1 MSSDV
6 LTRAL
11 VAGNELQRCQC
22 PVYLNTLKLTALS
35 RTLSLPQTESMGE
48 FERWMHA
55 IRRDLWFLRP
65 TVVVAFKSERNIN
78 VILDRMGMA
87 NDLEH
92 RYA

>member
-1 MSSDV
+1 MPFD
-6 LTRAL
+6 
-11 VAGNELQRCQC
+11 
-22 PVYLNTLKLTALS
+22 
-35 RTLSLPQTESMGE
+35 
-48 FERWMHA
+48 A
-55 IRRDLWFLRP
+55 IYGFLRP